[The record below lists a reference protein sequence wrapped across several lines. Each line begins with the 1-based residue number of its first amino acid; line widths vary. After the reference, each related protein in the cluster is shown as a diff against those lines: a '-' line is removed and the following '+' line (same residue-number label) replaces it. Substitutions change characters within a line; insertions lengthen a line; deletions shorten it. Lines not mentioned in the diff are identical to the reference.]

1 MKLPTNYGSENEE
14 ATFIRRVAEPDRPN
28 ARRRQKKRL
37 AVAGAAVALVAASA
51 AVGYA
56 TFRSVSIEAAT
67 IPAQQQM
74 AANLEV
80 PDFVDTMGDGYYPS
94 FDQLDEDGDGVVT
107 YLEYMKDLREVWDTD
122 KENIANADLPQV
134 VKDNLY
140 DQLNDK
146 ITSDTACVK
155 KAMVPTKKRMLS
167 FDRKTIDSLY
177 YMLEVFCF
185 ETPIEIPQK
194 YLDMF
199 PSPPAPV
206 VETKAPAV
214 EIPTPQG
221 SETVTALSP
230 PADGKEA
237 VAIETPSGATKVE
250 EVPVVETPEG
260 PKAEV
265 PTPGGGTAVVE
276 VPEASQ
282 SALAT
287 EAPVIQQNE
296 PAEVQTPQGMEKV
309 TPEGPPSNGV
319 QAVIVE
325 DSNGG
330 VKEENLPIVETSQGQ
345 PELEITA
352 ADGTTENVP
361 LTKIDEFPAPTKQE
375 EVPNTS
381 VESEHT
387 TKQTWSPTN
396 PDENFNPNNENSMQ
410 TSEGYNNNEKSEEA
424 TEQFNPNNENSMQTS
439 EGYNN
444 NEKSEENNEQFNPNN
459 ENSMQT
465 SEGYNNNEKS
475 EENNEQFNPNNEN
488 SMQTSEGYNNNEKSE
503 EATEQFNPN
512 NENSMQTSEGYNN
525 NEKSEENNEQFNPN
539 NENSMQTSE
548 GYNNNEKSEEATE
561 QFNPNNE
568 NSMQTSEGYN
578 NNEKSEEN
586 NEQFNPNNENSMQTS
601 EGYNNNEK
609 SEENNE
615 QFNPNNENSMQT
627 SEGYNNNEKSEENN
641 EQFNPNNENSMQ
653 TSEGYNNNE
662 KSEENNEQFNPNN
675 ENSMQ
680 TSEGYNNNEKS
691 EEATEQFNPNNE
703 QNSEQYMESTL
714 TVETSQGLEKVTPEG
729 PVVDGQVKAEVEEP
743 NGLTKEEYLTVEDTP
758 EGPMVEIETPQ
769 GMTAELPLAEEV
781 GGNGD
786 DENNY
791 MTKVA
796 FQNQIGQHFT
806 GRIQSL
812 KAQVVDEE
820 GLTEKLQNWQTSL
833 KDCIEEAANRF
844 GYYGVYESPP
854 YYKNAINWVD
864 NECWKI

>member
-444 NEKSEENNEQFNPNN
+444 NEKSEE
-459 ENSMQT
+459 
-465 SEGYNNNEKS
+465 
-475 EENNEQFNPNNEN
+475 
-488 SMQTSEGYNNNEKSE
+488 
-503 EATEQFNPN
+503 
-512 NENSMQTSEGYNN
+512 
-525 NEKSEENNEQFNPN
+525 
-539 NENSMQTSE
+539 
-548 GYNNNEKSEEATE
+548 ATE

-691 EEATEQFNPNNE
+691 EENNEQFNPNNE

>member
-410 TSEGYNNNEKSEEA
+410 TSEGYNNNEKSEE
-424 TEQFNPNNENSMQTS
+424 
-439 EGYNN
+439 
-444 NEKSEENNEQFNPNN
+444 
-459 ENSMQT
+459 
-465 SEGYNNNEKS
+465 
-475 EENNEQFNPNNEN
+475 
-488 SMQTSEGYNNNEKSE
+488 
-503 EATEQFNPN
+503 
-512 NENSMQTSEGYNN
+512 
-525 NEKSEENNEQFNPN
+525 
-539 NENSMQTSE
+539 
-548 GYNNNEKSEEATE
+548 
-561 QFNPNNE
+561 
-568 NSMQTSEGYN
+568 
-578 NNEKSEEN
+578 
-586 NEQFNPNNENSMQTS
+586 
-601 EGYNNNEK
+601 
-609 SEENNE
+609 NNE

>member
-503 EATEQFNPN
+503 E
-512 NENSMQTSEGYNN
+512 
-525 NEKSEENNEQFNPN
+525 
-539 NENSMQTSE
+539 
-548 GYNNNEKSEEATE
+548 
-561 QFNPNNE
+561 
-568 NSMQTSEGYN
+568 
-578 NNEKSEEN
+578 
-586 NEQFNPNNENSMQTS
+586 
-601 EGYNNNEK
+601 
-609 SEENNE
+609 
-615 QFNPNNENSMQT
+615 
-627 SEGYNNNEKSEENN
+627 
-641 EQFNPNNENSMQ
+641 
-653 TSEGYNNNE
+653 
-662 KSEENNEQFNPNN
+662 NNEQFNPNN

>member
-578 NNEKSEEN
+578 NNEKSEE
-586 NEQFNPNNENSMQTS
+586 
-601 EGYNNNEK
+601 
-609 SEENNE
+609 
-615 QFNPNNENSMQT
+615 
-627 SEGYNNNEKSEENN
+627 
-641 EQFNPNNENSMQ
+641 
-653 TSEGYNNNE
+653 
-662 KSEENNEQFNPNN
+662 
-675 ENSMQ
+675 
-680 TSEGYNNNEKS
+680 
-691 EEATEQFNPNNE
+691 ATEQFNPNNE

>member
-56 TFRSVSIEAAT
+56 TFRSASIEAAT

-230 PADGKEA
+230 PADGKET

-250 EVPVVETPEG
+250 KVPVVETPEG

-282 SALAT
+282 SVLAT

-296 PAEVQTPQGMEKV
+296 PVEVQTPQGMEKV

-325 DSNGG
+325 NSNGG
-330 VKEENLPIVETSQGQ
+330 VKEENLPVVETPQGQ

-352 ADGTTENVP
+352 ADGTAENVP
-361 LTKIDEFPAPTKQE
+361 LTKIDEPPAPTMQE
-375 EVPNTS
+375 PVPNTS

-387 TKQTWSPTN
+387 TEQTWSPTN

-410 TSEGYNNNEKSEEA
+410 TSEGYNNNEKSEE
-424 TEQFNPNNENSMQTS
+424 TSEQSNPNNESSMQTS

-444 NEKSEENNEQFNPNN
+444 NEKSEE
-459 ENSMQT
+459 T
-465 SEGYNNNEKS
+465 SEQS
-475 EENNEQFNPNNEN
+475 N
-488 SMQTSEGYNNNEKSE
+488 S
-503 EATEQFNPN
+503 
-512 NENSMQTSEGYNN
+512 
-525 NEKSEENNEQFNPN
+525 
-539 NENSMQTSE
+539 
-548 GYNNNEKSEEATE
+548 
-561 QFNPNNE
+561 
-568 NSMQTSEGYN
+568 
-578 NNEKSEEN
+578 
-586 NEQFNPNNENSMQTS
+586 
-601 EGYNNNEK
+601 
-609 SEENNE
+609 
-615 QFNPNNENSMQT
+615 
-627 SEGYNNNEKSEENN
+627 
-641 EQFNPNNENSMQ
+641 
-653 TSEGYNNNE
+653 
-662 KSEENNEQFNPNN
+662 
-675 ENSMQ
+675 
-680 TSEGYNNNEKS
+680 
-691 EEATEQFNPNNE
+691 NNE
-703 QNSEQYMESTL
+703 QNSEQYMDSTL
-714 TVETSQGLEKVTPEG
+714 TVETPQGLEKVTPEG
-729 PVVDGQVKAEVEEP
+729 PVVDGQVKAEVKEP
-743 NGLTKEEYLTVEDTP
+743 SGLTKEEYLTVEDTP

-786 DENNY
+786 DDNNY

-796 FQNQIGQHFT
+796 FQNQIGQHFA

-820 GLTEKLQNWQTSL
+820 GLTEKLQNWRTSL